1 MKKKNKILIL
11 VSILMIICI
20 SLTFYFLRKKKLD
33 TINNY
38 TDTSINLIIE
48 GDFKSAESY
57 FEKTLELDKNNKKIL
72 ELKAT
77 IQAFEELQTLYNDEK
92 YEDATKLIPDISQM
106 EFYYLIEKEVSMINN
121 DITARIKLLDTF
133 QNAESQFEEKNYYEA
148 DRLIKEV
155 LSMDNYDLI
164 QEQADVLASEISFR
178 IQLLDEIDSLDSK
191 IKNFL
196 NSNSYDVAL
205 DLVNRYDTN
214 HLPDTYIK
222 KLSDFKTQI
231 SASKKKY
238 DDENR
243 LITASEAEEMV
254 KSYLELWDKPHFID
268 TSDLETQGGTYDEI
282 KGLTGYRVE
291 PRYTGYDD
299 NHSTSLGF
307 YFVDAKTKHI
317 YKLDVT
323 YAKYHRIK

>member
-77 IQAFEELQTLYNDEK
+77 IKAFEELQTLYNDEK

-254 KSYLELWDKPHFID
+254 KSHLKLWDEPHIID
-268 TSDLETQGGTYDEI
+268 TSDLKTENKYGI

-317 YKLDVT
+317 YELDVT